1 MQPKAKTAYKAI
13 LALGIVSL
21 LGDIVYEGARGLTPD
36 YMNFLGA
43 SAAVVGLVT
52 GLGEFLGYGVRLLSG
67 ILADRTH
74 AYWTFTFIGY
84 GLIIAIPLLAFSN
97 SWQMVAIFILA
108 ERLGKA
114 LRSPARDVIL
124 SVASEGVG
132 TGKAFGIHEFLDQIG
147 AVLGPIIL
155 FAIMFLTAGN
165 YSLTFAVLAVPFV
178 AMLFFLVRAYRSI
191 GKISIDGKKGDKA
204 PLKGDFP
211 TYVGAV
217 AFNTLGLVPV
227 AILLFRVSS
236 IAQPLG
242 QAWLVPLVYAFVQL
256 VDAPSALL
264 SGHAYDK
271 TGGKVLLLP
280 FAISIFPTALVMLT
294 NNFAFILIAAAILG
308 LIEGMRESIYRAAVA
323 DMTPLA
329 GRGKAYGIFHTV
341 YAVGIL
347 FSSIIFGLF
356 LDFGIAF
363 PIILLYALLTQAAA
377 ILLLRKSF
385 EKLK

>member
-13 LALGIVSL
+13 LAFGIVSL

-52 GLGEFLGYGVRLLSG
+52 GLGEFLGYGIRLLSG
-67 ILADRTH
+67 IFADRTH
-74 AYWTFTFIGY
+74 AYWTFTFLGY
-84 GLIIAIPLLAFSN
+84 GLIIAIPLMAFAN
-97 SWQMVAIFILA
+97 GWQMVAIFILA

-124 SVASEGVG
+124 SVASDGVG

-147 AVLGPIIL
+147 AVVGPIIL
-155 FAIMFLTAGN
+155 FAVMLLTAGN
-165 YSLTFAVLAVPFV
+165 YSITFAVLAIPFIV
-178 AMLFFLVRAYRSI
+178 MLFFLTRAYRTI
-191 GKISIDGKKGDKA
+191 GKISIDGKKGDKSPPEGNLPA
-204 PLKGDFP
+204 YL
-211 TYVGAV
+211 GAV

-227 AILLFRVSS
+227 AILLFRVSDF
-236 IAQPLG
+236 AQTLS
-242 QAWLVPLVYAFVQL
+242 QAWLVPLVYALVQL

-271 TGGKVLLLP
+271 SRGKVLLLP

-294 NNFAFILIAAAILG
+294 NNFAVLLIAAAILG

-329 GRGKAYGIFHTV
+329 SRGKAYGIFHTV
-341 YAVGIL
+341 YAVSIL

-356 LDFGIAF
+356 LDLGIAF
-363 PIILLYALLTQAAA
+363 PITLLYALLTQAAA
-377 ILLLRKSF
+377 IFLLRKSF
-385 EKLK
+385 KKPK